1 MLSQLNLMSG
11 YVEDMLNFAMIRAQ
25 KFSLNYSNFRLR
37 KVAEFIKETFTL
49 KVKSKGI
56 RLNFVLTEK
65 LSLPEDRDYSNLS
78 DYELQKSD
86 KRLHRE
92 HERLVALSSKAYPVL
107 CGDKRR
113 LMQVLLNLVKNS
125 LRFTRKGSINVV
137 LAYDVDS

>member
-78 DYELQKSD
+78 DYELQKSV

-92 HERLVALSSKAYPVL
+92 HERLVPLSSKAYPVL

-125 LRFTRKGSINVV
+125 LKFTRKGSINVV